1 MVTFHEENASLF
13 FVCLDGLPADLLHLG
28 VVGGSSLGLRL
39 LTHQMGKLR
48 DFGIASVT
56 VVSILDSDVQDFV

>member
-28 VVGGSSLGLRL
+28 VVGRDGLGLRL
-39 LTHQMGKLR
+39 LTHQMGKLGH
-48 DFGIASVT
+48 FGIASVT
-56 VVSILDSDVQDFV
+56 IVRILDSDV